1 MAYIYIYKVKRDNHK
16 ISGSN
21 WPKTQTHTQTH
32 THTHTYICTHRNTV
46 KIYPKLLLNWHVTIN
61 FMIKLSC

>member
-21 WPKTQTHTQTH
+21 WPKTQTHTQ